1 MVFVKKKEGV
11 TTTIQ
16 LLSEKSQEMYK
27 LSSSMIIISVGL

>member
-16 LLSEKSQEMYK
+16 LLSEKKSRNVQNFQ
-27 LSSSMIIISVGL
+27 VA